1 MKNKVLIISFL
12 FFSYTTIEAQEV
24 KVSMWSNNYLTV
36 NSYNGTISPNS
47 VNFFFEGNGNIN
59 LPNWKLSVKLKQPIK
74 SGVHTFPANK
84 VIFQPSATE
93 TSAGSTIPAIAE
105 IGMPFRVNL
114 QENQE
119 VFLVPQSQ
127 SALKNT
133 SSTSGQYFNM
143 ILKYNLIIEGG
154 AYLAN
159 YPSWTTFPIPLQ
171 LTAYDERN
179 KVLGQYNFT
188 YTIQIGQLT
197 EMPPTPQFSIKVNA
211 NATVGTLELKT
222 TNDYKQG
229 AQVIYTNGLTV
240 KANTDYQ
247 VQVRSLQANFTST
260 SGSGNTIPL
269 KTVKLLLIPAANNP
283 ATIFERLLSSNPQ
296 KIASGEAT
304 QELAVNFDISYSSDA
319 NDTNLINAS
328 MDTYSTTLQYEI
340 TPL

>member
-1 MKNKVLIISFL
+1 MKNKVLIIIFL
-12 FFSYTTIEAQEV
+12 IFSYTTIKAQEV

-36 NSYNGTISPNS
+36 NSFNGTVSPNS
-47 VNFFFEGNGNIN
+47 VSFFFEGNGNIN

-84 VIFQPSATE
+84 VIFQPSTTE
-93 TSAGSTIPAIAE
+93 TSTGSRIPAIAE
-105 IGMPFRVNL
+105 IGMPLYVNL

-119 VFLVPQSQ
+119 VFLVPQSHA
-127 SALKNT
+127 ALINT

-154 AYLAN
+154 AYLAS

-171 LTAYDERN
+171 LTAYNEKN
-179 KVLGQYNFT
+179 KVLGQYDFI
-188 YTIQIGQLT
+188 YTVQIGKLT
-197 EMPPTPQFSIKVNA
+197 EMPPTAQFSIKVNA

-222 TNDYKQG
+222 ANDYKHG

-247 VQVRSLQANFTST
+247 VQVRSLQESFTSA

-269 KTVKLLLIPAANNP
+269 SSIKLLLIPGPNNP

-296 KIASGEAT
+296 KIASGAAT
-304 QELAVNFDISYSSDA
+304 HESAVNFDISYKTDA
-319 NDTNLINAS
+319 NDLNLINAS
-328 MDTYSTTLQYEI
+328 METYSTILQYEI